1 MHACGHDA
9 HAAMGYAAAVLLER
23 EKREFSGTVRMI
35 FQPAERAEPLGGRR
49 VGEPHVADATM
60 GYLNNP
66 AASEQLWAGG
76 YMHTGDMGSINPEG
90 TLHITD
96 RLKDIMKSG
105 GEWLSSIDLEDI
117 ILQKEGV
124 VKAAVI
130 AVRDDKW
137 GERPLALANV
147 QPSSR

>member
-1 MHACGHDA
+1 
-9 HAAMGYAAAVLLER
+9 MGYAAAVLLER

-35 FQPAERAEPLGGRR
+35 FQPAEEAEPLGGRR

-76 YMHTGDMGSINPEG
+76 YMHTGDMGSINPDG

-105 GEWLSSIDLEDI
+105 GQWLSSIDLEDI

-124 VKAAVI
+124 VP
-130 AVRDDKW
+130 R
-137 GERPLALANV
+137 
-147 QPSSR
+147 

>member
-1 MHACGHDA
+1 
-9 HAAMGYAAAVLLER
+9 
-23 EKREFSGTVRMI
+23 
-35 FQPAERAEPLGGRR
+35 
-49 VGEPHVADATM
+49 
-60 GYLNNP
+60 
-66 AASEQLWAGG
+66 
-76 YMHTGDMGSINPEG
+76 MHTGDMGSINPDG

-137 GERPLALANV
+137 GEPPLALVNV